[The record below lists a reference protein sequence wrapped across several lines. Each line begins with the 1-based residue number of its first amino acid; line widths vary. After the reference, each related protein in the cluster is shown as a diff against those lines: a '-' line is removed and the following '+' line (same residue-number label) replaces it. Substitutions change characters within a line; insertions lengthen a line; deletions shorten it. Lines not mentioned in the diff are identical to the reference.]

1 VTDGWRPTAGLE
13 RIRARAA
20 LLADIRG
27 FFARAGVMEVET
39 PICSAHGSTDPAL
52 VSLQTLYR
60 GPGTPE
66 GRSLYLH
73 TSPEFAMKRLLA
85 AGSGPIYQICKVF
98 RGEERGRRHNPEFSL
113 LEWYRPGFDH
123 HRLMDEVEALLRSV
137 CDRSLSAERL
147 SYRELF
153 ECHLGVDP
161 HAASGAAL
169 RDLAVSLGLPGVA
182 SLSLVGRDPW
192 LDLLLTHCIEPRLA
206 KRGLVFVYDYPAS
219 QASLARVRQGF
230 PPVAERFEVYLDGV
244 ELANGFHELDD
255 ALEQRRRFEAEQV
268 LRREKGL
275 HSVPMDVH
283 LLQALETGLPDCS
296 GVALGVDRLLM
307 AVTGADSIDE
317 VLTFPVERA

>member
-1 VTDGWRPTAGLE
+1 MSGGWRPTAGLE
-13 RIRARAA
+13 RIRARAR
-20 LLADIRG
+20 LLADIRA
-27 FFARAGVMEVET
+27 FFARDGVMEVET
-39 PICSAHGSTDPAL
+39 PVCSAHGSTDPSL
-52 VSLQTLYR
+52 VSLETLYR
-60 GPGTPE
+60 GPGSPE
-66 GRSLYLH
+66 GRPLYLH

-98 RGEERGRRHNPEFSL
+98 RAEERGRRHNPEFSL

-123 HRLMDEVEALLRSV
+123 HRLMDDVEALLRSLY
-137 CDRSLSAERL
+137 DRSLAVERL

-153 ECHLGVDP
+153 ERYLGVDP
-161 HAASGAAL
+161 HTATGAAL
-169 RDLAVSLGLPGVA
+169 RDLAVSLGLSGA
-182 SLSLVGRDPW
+182 SRLSLVGRDPW
-192 LDLLLTHCIEPRLA
+192 LDLLLTHSIEPRLA

-219 QASLARVRQGF
+219 QASLARVREGV
-230 PPVAERFEVYLDGV
+230 PLVAERFEAYLDGV

-255 ALEQRRRFEAEQV
+255 AIEQRRRFEAEQA
-268 LRREKGL
+268 LRRERGL
-275 HSVPMDVH
+275 HPVPMDVH